1 LEFEVI
7 KLGGS
12 ILTDRKTFNRAV
24 EIVENELSRGI
35 LPVCVVSAMKGV
47 TDRIITAL
55 NKCLDDENYD
65 PRRFIEELFE
75 DHLVA
80 LPYGVEADMA
90 FEEEFEKILHVL
102 FYVKSSGELNDSV
115 YAYAVSRGE
124 NLSSRVL
131 SLHLEA
137 HGIKNTCFY
146 GEDLMTTDENNLE
159 GAVELEKTTEQI
171 KEVLRPSIEEG
182 TVPIIAGFAG
192 RSING
197 SITILGRG
205 GTDDTAVNIAYGLGV
220 KRAVKY
226 VMEEGIMSIDP
237 KFITMLKGDYP
248 EIYAQFY
255 DLPEPHIIPYLS
267 YVEASELLREERT
280 KVVHYKVL
288 DPLMKGKI
296 ELQIKNYYD
305 EESEGTIIGTVEEAV
320 YTNDE
325 PRPKAIS
332 YQRGLA
338 GVRFLPSQSIT
349 PTEVYG
355 KVFSKLS
362 EEAID
367 VRYVSTS
374 GYQLSFLMPEEDQEK
389 ALKALQTLDIAYE
402 VTPLKGKKGT
412 FSVVGSEMRGM
423 KGFFSR
429 LTGVLARH
437 GVNIEQATQ
446 PNSENIIR
454 FSIDDDDLP
463 MAVAAVYNEF
473 FKGEI
478 KR

>member
-12 ILTDRKTFNRAV
+12 LLKDRDTFNRAV
-24 EIVENELSRGI
+24 EIVELELEKGI
-35 LPVCVVSAMKGV
+35 IPVCVVSAMKGV
-47 TDRIITAL
+47 TDKTIGAL
-55 NKCLDDENYD
+55 YKCIEDENYD
-65 PRRFIEELFE
+65 PRQFIEELFE

-80 LPYGVEADMA
+80 LPRGIESDKAMED
-90 FEEEFEKILHVL
+90 EFEKLLHVL
-102 FYVKSSGELNDSV
+102 SYIKSSGELNDSV

-131 SLHLEA
+131 SLHLKARE
-137 HGIKNTCFY
+137 IENKCFY
-146 GEDLMTTDENNLE
+146 GEDLMVTDENNLE
-159 GAVELEKTTEQI
+159 GAIVLDRTTDHLNI
-171 KEVLRPSIEEG
+171 ILRPSLAEKQ
-182 TVPIIAGFAG
+182 VPIIAGFAG
-192 RSING
+192 RSENG

-205 GTDDTAVNIAYGLGV
+205 GTDDTAVNVAYGLGV

-226 VMEEGIMSIDP
+226 VMEEGIMNIDP
-237 KFITMLKGDYP
+237 KFIKELKEEHP
-248 EIYAQFY
+248 EIYAQFH
-255 DLPEPHIIPYLS
+255 DLPEPQIVPYLS

-296 ELQIKNYYD
+296 ELQIKNYYN
-305 EESEGTIIGTVEEAV
+305 EESEGTIIGTVEEV
-320 YTNDE
+320 IYSDNE

-355 KVFSKLS
+355 KVFNKLS
-362 EEAID
+362 EEAVD

-374 GYQLSFLMPEEDQEK
+374 GYQLSFLMPREDQDK
-389 ALKALQTLDIAYE
+389 ALKALQSLDIAYE
-402 VTPLKGKKGT
+402 VTQLKGRKGT

-454 FSIDDDDLP
+454 FSVDDDDLY
-463 MAVAAVYNEF
+463 MAVASVYNEF
-473 FKGEI
+473 FKGGN
-478 KR
+478 

>member
-1 LEFEVI
+1 MEFEVL

-12 ILTDRKTFNRAV
+12 ILKNRDAFNRAA
-24 EIVENELSRGI
+24 EIVDAKLESGV

-47 TDRIITAL
+47 TDRVIAAL
-55 NKCLDDENYD
+55 DMCLQGDIE
-65 PRRFIEELFE
+65 PREFIEELFE
-75 DHLVA
+75 EHLVA
-80 LPYGVEADMA
+80 LPSGIEADQ
-90 FEEEFEKILHVL
+90 ELEQEFEKLLHVL
-102 FYVKSSGELNDSV
+102 SYVKSSGELSDSV
-115 YAYAVSRGE
+115 YAFAVSRGE

-131 SLHLEA
+131 SSHLA
-137 HGIKNTCFY
+137 AKGIKNKCFY
-146 GEDLMTTDENNLE
+146 GEDLMATDENNLE
-159 GAVELEKTTEQI
+159 GAVEYDKTAEQI
-171 KEVLRPSIEEG
+171 NEVLKPSMDDG
-182 TVPIIAGFAG
+182 FVPIVAGFAG

-205 GTDDTAVNIAYGLGV
+205 GTDDTAVNIAYGLGAR
-220 KRAVKY
+220 RAVKY
-226 VMEEGIMSIDP
+226 VMEEGIMSVDP
-237 KFITMLKGDYP
+237 KFIKVLKEEHP
-248 EIYAQFY
+248 ELYAQFY
-255 DLPEPHIIPYLS
+255 DLPTPQIIPYLS

-288 DPLMKGKI
+288 DPLMKGRI

-305 EESEGTIIGTVEEAV
+305 DDSEGTIIGAVEETI
-320 YTNDE
+320 YSSHN
-325 PRPKAIS
+325 PHPKAIS
-332 YQRGLA
+332 YQSGLA

-355 KVFSKLS
+355 KIFSKLA
-362 EEAID
+362 EEAVD

-374 GYQLSFLMPEEDQEK
+374 GYQLSFLMPESDQEK
-389 ALKALQTLDIAYE
+389 ALKALKELDIAYE
-402 VTPLKGKKGT
+402 VTPLKGRKGT

-437 GVNIEQATQ
+437 SVNIEQATQ

-473 FKGEI
+473 FRGNGHE
-478 KR
+478 

>member
-1 LEFEVI
+1 
-7 KLGGS
+7 
-12 ILTDRKTFNRAV
+12 
-24 EIVENELSRGI
+24 
-35 LPVCVVSAMKGV
+35 
-47 TDRIITAL
+47 
-55 NKCLDDENYD
+55 
-65 PRRFIEELFE
+65 
-75 DHLVA
+75 
-80 LPYGVEADMA
+80 
-90 FEEEFEKILHVL
+90 
-102 FYVKSSGELNDSV
+102 
-115 YAYAVSRGE
+115 
-124 NLSSRVL
+124 
-131 SLHLEA
+131 
-137 HGIKNTCFY
+137 
-146 GEDLMTTDENNLE
+146 
-159 GAVELEKTTEQI
+159 
-171 KEVLRPSIEEG
+171 
-182 TVPIIAGFAG
+182 
-192 RSING
+192 
-197 SITILGRG
+197 
-205 GTDDTAVNIAYGLGV
+205 
-220 KRAVKY
+220 
-226 VMEEGIMSIDP
+226 MSIDP
-237 KFITMLKGDYP
+237 KFITLLREEHP

-255 DLPEPHIIPYLS
+255 DLPEPQIIPYLS

-305 EESEGTIIGTVEEAV
+305 DESEGTIIGTVEEAI
-320 YTNDE
+320 YSNNE

-332 YQRGLA
+332 YQRDLA

-355 KVFSKLS
+355 KVFNKLS
-362 EEAID
+362 EEAVD

-374 GYQLSFLMPEEDQEK
+374 GYQLSFLMPEEDQKK
-389 ALKALQTLDIAYE
+389 ALEALKSLDIAYE
-402 VTPLKGKKGT
+402 VTPLKGRKGT

-473 FKGEI
+473 FKGGE
-478 KR
+478 KQ